1 MVNAT
6 PNIISKL
13 AILIIFNLP
22 YLQSPP
28 ANKVLIE
35 LPKTNA
41 EVKIV
46 ANLSYSTIK
55 DIKLN

>member
-22 YLQSPP
+22 YLQSPL

-35 LPKTNA
+35 LPKTKA

-46 ANLSYSTIK
+46 ANLFYYTIK